1 MTLGNWR
8 DLAIILLAAEAFLLS
23 LIPAAILYFALRG
36 MSSLIRKLRS
46 VAPTVQGY
54 FRKAATIT
62 EEASQRISAPVIRIS
77 ATAAQLRGWRSA
89 LINSLQPK
97 REV

>member
-8 DLAIILLAAEAFLLS
+8 DLAIVLLALEAFLLS
-23 LIPAAILYFALRG
+23 LIPAAVLYLALRG
-36 MSSLIRKLRS
+36 VSWLIRKLRS

-54 FRKAATIT
+54 FRKAATVT
-62 EEASQRISAPVIRIS
+62 EEVSHRAVTPVITAS
-77 ATAAQLRGWRSA
+77 ATLAQLRGWRTA
-89 LINSLQPK
+89 LVNSLQQK